1 MSKLIEQL
9 KRHEGIRTHAYLCT
23 DGKITV
29 GVGRNVDDD
38 GGLGLSISEIEFLLA
53 NDIQRCR
60 LELEGFSWF
69 DDLDSVRQDA
79 MINMCFNLGMTRL
92 LGFKKALARMAEANY
107 EYAANEFLDSLWA
120 RQVGNRADE
129 IADMILTGRY
139 PE

>member
-1 MSKLIEQL
+1 MCLVL
-9 KRHEGIRTHAYLCT
+9 VA
-23 DGKITV
+23 
-29 GVGRNVDDD
+29 
-38 GGLGLSISEIEFLLA
+38 
-53 NDIQRCR
+53 
-60 LELEGFSWF
+60 
-69 DDLDSVRQDA
+69 VRQDA

>member
-23 DGKITV
+23 NGKITA
-29 GVGRNVDDD
+29 GVGRNLDED
-38 GGLGLSISEIEFLLA
+38 GGIGLSVSEIEFLLA

-60 LELEGFSWF
+60 LELEAFSWF
-69 DDLDSVRQDA
+69 DDLDAVRQDA

>member
-1 MSKLIEQL
+1 MSKIIEKL
-9 KRHEGIRTHAYLCT
+9 KRHEGLRTHAYLCT

-29 GVGRNVDDD
+29 GVGRNVDAD

-60 LELEGFSWF
+60 LELEAFSWF
-69 DDLDSVRQDA
+69 DDLDAVRQDA

-92 LGFKKALARMAEANY
+92 LGFKKALARMAEAKY